1 MNYSPIIIFAF
12 NRVDTLRNTVSSL
25 LNNEE
30 AKESELFVYVDGP
43 RKQKPGEA
51 EKVKTVQEFVKTIN
65 GFKNVTYSFSEENK
79 GLGTS
84 IIAGVTEVINRYGRA
99 IVLEDDLVFSSNFL
113 AFMNDGLN
121 RYENEQK
128 VFSICGYTNKVKVP
142 KGYDHD
148 AYFCTRSSSWGW
160 GTWAD
165 RWNTVDWELKD
176 WSRYKK
182 MGRAFNRWG
191 GSDCFRMLRSVKE
204 CGATSWAIRFGFFQF
219 LQDKLSLFPIVSKV
233 RNDGFDGAGTNCKK
247 WSRFKYVFDDTGSK
261 AFSMPSDISL
271 NKKLYRSA
279 MSYHTIMIRIWSRI
293 MYVVHR

>member
-99 IVLEDDLVFSSNFL
+99 IVLEDDLVSSSNFL

-247 WSRFKYVFDDTGSK
+247 WSRFKYVFDETDRK
-261 AFSMPSDISL
+261 IFLMPSDISL

>member
-219 LQDKLSLFPIVSKV
+219 LQDKLSLFPIESKV

>member
-65 GFKNVTYSFSEENK
+65 GFMNVTYSFSEENK

>member
-65 GFKNVTYSFSEENK
+65 GFMNVTYSFSEENK

-247 WSRFKYVFDDTGSK
+247 WSRFKYVFDETDRK
-261 AFSMPSDISL
+261 IFLMPSDISL

-279 MSYHTIMIRIWSRI
+279 MFYHTIMIRIWSRI

>member
-165 RWNTVDWELKD
+165 RWKTVDWELKD

-247 WSRFKYVFDDTGSK
+247 WSRFKYVFDETDRK
-261 AFSMPSDISL
+261 IFLMPSDISL

>member
-247 WSRFKYVFDDTGSK
+247 WSRFKYVFDETDRK
-261 AFSMPSDISL
+261 IFIMPSDISL

-293 MYVVHR
+293 IYVVHR

>member
-219 LQDKLSLFPIVSKV
+219 LQDKLSLFPIESKV

-247 WSRFKYVFDDTGSK
+247 WSRFKYVFDETDRK
-261 AFSMPSDISL
+261 IFLMPSDISL

-279 MSYHTIMIRIWSRI
+279 MFYHTIMIRIWSRI

>member
-279 MSYHTIMIRIWSRI
+279 MFYHTIMIRIWSRI

>member
-165 RWNTVDWELKD
+165 RWKTVDWELKD

-247 WSRFKYVFDDTGSK
+247 WGRFKYVFDETDRK
-261 AFSMPSDISL
+261 IFLMPSDISL

>member
-99 IVLEDDLVFSSNFL
+99 IVLEEDLVFSSNFL

>member
-247 WSRFKYVFDDTGSK
+247 WSRFKYVFDETDRK
-261 AFSMPSDISL
+261 IFLMPSDISL

-279 MSYHTIMIRIWSRI
+279 MFYHTIMIRIWSRI

>member
-247 WSRFKYVFDDTGSK
+247 WSRFKYVFDETDRK
-261 AFSMPSDISL
+261 IFIMPSDISL